1 MCISPCDR
9 RRARELLSSV
19 QSVAWIHLERDTLHR
34 QNGLS
39 KVRAA
44 PGETQLADR
53 VWAMS
58 EGERPQGVGGGWFS
72 RAE

>member
-1 MCISPCDR
+1 MYISPCDR
-9 RRARELLSSV
+9 RRVRGLLSSV